1 MGYVKIKKASGFD
14 LVCAENVKSVK
25 LQAGEGEGDPTVIA
39 VTYVGDSSSNN
50 IVGASSFVQADVDKI
65 IVAIDKVNGI
75 NGPGIFPAD
84 LSQVA
89 TSVG

>member
-25 LQAGEGEGDPTVIA
+25 LIAEEDAAHVEVKYIGDATA
-39 VTYVGDSSSNN
+39 LT
-50 IVGASSFVQADVDKI
+50 IVGSTSMVQEDVDKI
-65 IVAIDKVNGI
+65 IAAINKVNGI
-75 NGPGIFPAD
+75 NGPGIFPED
-84 LSQVA
+84 LSQLA